1 MNLVLRRHGYKIQ
14 PDPFLVKALQFIH
27 YHLLVEFLI
36 SLFIMRLIISLTAL
50 VTTAIAVPAAHNA
63 DIADRALRLI
73 KTSASDEGIWV
84 TEGEK
89 ISKYTAK
96 KIDFVDITDIKDTEV
111 LQRLSASPSD
121 NFRVA
126 AITYP
131 TTLTH
136 QTEANGLIAKTNTN
150 GPKSWLTTLTK

>member
-1 MNLVLRRHGYKIQ
+1 M
-14 PDPFLVKALQFIH
+14 
-27 YHLLVEFLI
+27 HLSI
-36 SLFIMRLIISLTAL
+36 SLAAL
-50 VTTAIAVPAAHNA
+50 VTTASFAIAVPATDSAKTAN
-63 DIADRALRLI
+63 RALRLI
-73 KTSASDEGIWV
+73 KTSASDDGTWV
-84 TEGEK
+84 TEEEK

-111 LQRLSASPSD
+111 LQRLSASTSD
-121 NFRVA
+121 NFLLA

>member
-1 MNLVLRRHGYKIQ
+1 M
-14 PDPFLVKALQFIH
+14 
-27 YHLLVEFLI
+27 HLI
-36 SLFIMRLIISLTAL
+36 ASLAAL
-50 VTTAIAVPAAHNA
+50 VTTTSLAIAVPATNNA
-63 DIADRALRLI
+63 NLVDRALRLI
-73 KTSASDEGIWV
+73 KTSPSDKGTWV
-84 TEGEK
+84 TEEEK
-89 ISKYTAK
+89 ISRYTAK

>member
-1 MNLVLRRHGYKIQ
+1 
-14 PDPFLVKALQFIH
+14 
-27 YHLLVEFLI
+27 
-36 SLFIMRLIISLTAL
+36 MRLIISLTAL
-50 VTTAIAVPAAHNA
+50 VSTASFAIAVPAARNA

-73 KTSASDEGIWV
+73 KTSASDGGIWV
-84 TEGEK
+84 TEEEK

-111 LQRLSASPSD
+111 LQRFSASPSD

>member
-1 MNLVLRRHGYKIQ
+1 
-14 PDPFLVKALQFIH
+14 
-27 YHLLVEFLI
+27 
-36 SLFIMRLIISLTAL
+36 MRLSTSLTTLVATASFAL
-50 VTTAIAVPAAHNA
+50 AVPATNSAN
-63 DIADRALRLI
+63 IANRALRLI
-73 KTSASDEGIWV
+73 KTSASDEGVWV
-84 TEGEK
+84 TEEEK

-111 LQRLSASPSD
+111 LQRLSASTSD